1 MFQDITT
8 DKDKEKSEIKPG
20 ETDTVAKSNLKT
32 VHFPIG
38 TLVKMVM
45 NKVFTDDP
53 LTTDELR
60 SIEESFNSVG
70 FMVEENPTPKVL
82 PWYAPVIITMVLII
96 VPRVIGKLFPEGF
109 DLNKVFSKD
118 KDKDKVIS

>member
-8 DKDKEKSEIKPG
+8 DKDKEKSKIKPG
-20 ETDTVAKSNLKT
+20 ETDTVTKSNLKT

-45 NKVFTDDP
+45 NKVFADEP